1 MTIRA
6 IVLTDPGSNAPN
18 TAQLPAICCM
28 SCCSVKTPAKFTPE
42 ARPRRVGP
50 KRRGRARES
59 GSRYVD
65 MGDHWTFQCDETTP
79 KPDRPRPHL
88 GRNRQSGACLHMDQY
103 VSRTLECQSCMPVT
117 IVVRRNVFGHSARN
131 DVRRV
136 NDSVSDYSKSRR
148 FFLKHIHLKHIRG

>member
-6 IVLTDPGSNAPN
+6 IVLTDRGSNAPN
-18 TAQLPAICCM
+18 TAQCTRHMLHVMLQCE
-28 SCCSVKTPAKFTPE
+28 TPAKFTPE

-59 GSRYVD
+59 GSRFVD

-131 DVRRV
+131 DV
-136 NDSVSDYSKSRR
+136 SLMTP
-148 FFLKHIHLKHIRG
+148 FH